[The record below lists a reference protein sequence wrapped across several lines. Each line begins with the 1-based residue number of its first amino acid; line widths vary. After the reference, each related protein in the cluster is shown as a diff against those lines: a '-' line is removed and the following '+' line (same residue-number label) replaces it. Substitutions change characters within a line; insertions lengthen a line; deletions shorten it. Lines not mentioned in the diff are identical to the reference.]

1 MALKIK
7 FLDGTSEELTDD
19 EMASVNRRL
28 DQVLPPNFGKGR
40 VSRMVADSIELSRL
54 GEALG
59 RGTFSRAE
67 KKSVE
72 NDFYALT
79 KKIREDSQSFWREKK
94 MAAAGLDAGEGQ
106 DAKGLGTQ
114 ASAEANPQPL
124 APRESS
130 AKSGQL
136 KYTKFDRVTDSG
148 QVFDTSRSLA
158 GKALILTAGRSLAPF
173 MQNETA
179 SSPSVVQSRLGEK
192 FGASTHED
200 GEKQTPKRK
209 RSRDNGSSMGGPS

>member
-59 RGTFSRAE
+59 RGTFGRAE

-94 MAAAGLDAGEGQ
+94 RAAAGLNLGEGQ
-106 DAKGLGTQ
+106 DAQGLGAQ

-130 AKSGQL
+130 TKSRQV

-148 QVFDTSRSLA
+148 QVFDTSRSLD

-173 MQNETA
+173 MQSETA

-192 FGASTHED
+192 FGASEHED

-209 RSRDNGSSMGGPS
+209 RGRDNGSSMEGP